1 MDVKRKT
8 EVYLVCILLLVGIS
22 LVVYFFYERNYFDL
36 AYGCLLIVYGIRL
49 YYVRYKKIKE
59 YLSR

>member
-1 MDVKRKT
+1 MNPKRKT

-22 LVVYFFYERNYFDL
+22 LVVYFFVEKNVYDL
-36 AYGCLLIVYGIRL
+36 AYGCVLIIYGIRL
-49 YYVRYKKIKE
+49 YYLRCKKIKE